1 MVYNR
6 SNHNVKLLLCQI
18 CGYWWRF
25 LGIKPHR
32 AAQCVPGR
40 WIGEPSWWR
49 EGCQVIR
56 QKAWPWIIVGN
67 VFWRVPH
74 SLHVN
79 CDKEQVHCSLYNRL
93 NFSSLPNSPY
103 LCSGSQKSLTH
114 PNPHFYKVFIYY
126 WTCYRP
132 DYSWNTDRL
141 TLCNNQSIN
150 LCQIST
156 VVVDNITI
164 HNNIKP
170 LLSQTSKSHGWQ
182 KSLQIMIL

>member
-1 MVYNR
+1 MAIKLSFVSGDDIMFNFHRRIDVKHCHCCYLICR
-6 SNHNVKLLLCQI
+6 WHYRHN
-18 CGYWWRF
+18 
-25 LGIKPHR
+25 LGDRYCISTNSM
-32 AAQCVPGR
+32 
-40 WIGEPSWWR
+40 PSSLSAYYYVLNA
-49 EGCQVIR
+49 CIS
-56 QKAWPWIIVGN
+56 IIVDCCL
-67 VFWRVPH
+67 R
-74 SLHVN
+74 
-79 CDKEQVHCSLYNRL
+79 
-93 NFSSLPNSPY
+93 PN
-103 LCSGSQKSLTH
+103 
-114 PNPHFYKVFIYY
+114 
-126 WTCYRP
+126 RP